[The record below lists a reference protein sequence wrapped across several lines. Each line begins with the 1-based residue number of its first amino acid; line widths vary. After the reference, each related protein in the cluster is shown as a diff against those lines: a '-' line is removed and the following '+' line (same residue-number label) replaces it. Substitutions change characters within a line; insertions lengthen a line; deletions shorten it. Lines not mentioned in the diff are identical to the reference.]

1 MSSGCGDV
9 LSLADLQT
17 AKKHQIFEAEVI
29 TGKSGGVAGGADID
43 YATNAVTG
51 QVQKTLPAVLRDA
64 GFYPVSWDFS
74 TGGTLTVNDRDKV
87 VYDPVSQTWYSYAGA
102 LPVTVPAGF
111 NPVGSADWKPQTD
124 PTLRTDLADVN
135 GASLIGVSGYKFSGE
150 KLNEYLAWKNG
161 DISAFGGAYGDPLA
175 AADNKAA
182 LQAMELRFGGV
193 NLNLMG
199 SSVYLPD
206 ASLAT
211 AIQVSNLNIW
221 GGGTLYLGQSYNFAL
236 KEGGYINGENFVA
249 TKRDSSVTRAIL
261 STVSDTTKT
270 YGAVNYSNF
279 RTDGKVELFTV
290 FGTVGLDPS
299 TGGFGVDSV
308 TMTNFHAESPNDFI
322 LLMADFPVKSV
333 DIGHFTIHNMAGTF
347 VQISITNTNTYEQ
360 QMQRAIR
367 NVAVHDYT
375 VTNDDSFWAD
385 ADNGYVSLGVIECW
399 QLNHYNGFQTGVK
412 CKVNGNAIY
421 DMYNNA
427 RVVHEANITIVD
439 CFGWNDH
446 TMRPHKIKSAYQY
459 SSQNKRWYYRR
470 NYVASIKAI
479 FPSVSEASSK
489 GAFFFPETKDWHVS
503 PIGQLEYGN
512 RFIHI
517 DNCDIELIKLGTTN
531 NSPVNNNIR
540 ITNNHF
546 SSLDSGSVGF
556 AYASIYPYNTY
567 QQIVLSGNR
576 FDLPSAA
583 VTGLVRLSNGTAT
596 GGGGFTGTVDI
607 SKNTG
612 RFGSILAFTDYNS
625 GNTSSYANMLLSV
638 SDNQFFATGNCRL
651 TAPGQ
656 TPNMFDMAMCSG
668 NYLKGSNIN
677 IGQLWNTN
685 GTIEIG
691 ARAVGLSPIVVFETG
706 VPTAMNVATGDRYIN
721 IDNGDSGTR
730 VVKFTISKSGATT
743 SIAFTN
749 STRAAVTKT
758 TGADNGTF
766 NMYVGASAGFTLQCV
781 VSSTGII
788 IQTGSSVVQRFT
800 ISGYSVS

>member
-1 MSSGCGDV
+1 MATVPTNNPIPSEDPRDLKFNAGKIDEVVSGDNHYYTDRFGKRRWTIAGFQYTAEEAIRNYGYITIDSFEDGATLTLPNQVLRYESTGEYYRWDGDFPKTVAASSTPATTGGVGIGAWVSVGDA
-9 LSLADLQT
+9 SLRTQLAS
-17 AKKHQIFEAEVI
+17 I
-29 TGKSGGVAGGADID
+29 TGTSHINHSGHKFQIA
-43 YATNAVTG
+43 
-51 QVQKTLPAVLRDA
+51 
-64 GFYPVSWDFS
+64 S
-74 TGGTLTVNDRDKV
+74 
-87 VYDPVSQTWYSYAGA
+87 VY
-102 LPVTVPAGF
+102 
-111 NPVGSADWKPQTD
+111 
-124 PTLRTDLADVN
+124 
-135 GASLIGVSGYKFSGE
+135 
-150 KLNEYLAWKNG
+150 EYLSWKNG
-161 DISAFGGAYGDPLA
+161 DISAFGGAYDDPLA
-175 AADNKAA
+175 ATDNKSA
-182 LQAMELRFGGV
+182 LEAMELKFGGV

-211 AIQVSNLNIW
+211 AIQVSSLNIW

-261 STVSDTTKT
+261 STVSDATKT
-270 YGAVNYSNF
+270 YSAVNYSNF

-299 TGGFGVDSV
+299 TGDFGVDSV

-322 LLMADFPVKSV
+322 LLMADFPVNSV

-412 CKVNGNAIY
+412 CKINGNAIY
-421 DMYNNA
+421 DMYNDA
-427 RVVHEANITIVD
+427 RVVHEDNITIVD

-489 GAFFFPETKDWHVS
+489 GAFFFPETEDWHVS

-556 AYASIYPYNTY
+556 AYTSIYPYNTY
-567 QQIVLSGNR
+567 QQIALAGNR
-576 FDLPSAA
+576 FDLPFAT
-583 VTGLVRLSNGTAT
+583 VTGLVRLSNGTGT

-612 RFGSILAFTDYNS
+612 RFGSILAFTDYNGGNAS
-625 GNTSSYANMLLSV
+625 GYANMLLSV

-668 NYLKGSNIN
+668 NYLKGSSIN

-721 IDNGDSGTR
+721 IDNGASGTR

-743 SIAFTN
+743 SIAFTD
-749 STRAAVTKT
+749 STQASVTKT
-758 TGADNGTF
+758 TGTNNGTF
-766 NMYVGASAGFTLQCV
+766 DMYVGTSAGFTLQCV

-788 IQTGSSVVQRFT
+788 IQTGSSVVQRFM
-800 ISGYSVS
+800 ISGYSV

>member
-1 MSSGCGDV
+1 MATVPTNNPIPSEDPR
-9 LSLADLQT
+9 DLKFNAGKIDEVVNSDANYYTDRFGVRRFTIAGFQYT
-17 AKKHQIFEAEVI
+17 AEEAIRNYGYITMDSFED
-29 TGKSGGVAGGADID
+29 GA
-43 YATNAVTG
+43 TL
-51 QVQKTLPAVLRDA
+51 TLPNQVLRYEA
-64 GFYPVSWDFS
+64 TGEYYRWDGEFP
-74 TGGTLTVNDRDKV
+74 KI
-87 VYDPVSQTWYSYAGA
+87 
-102 LPVTVPAGF
+102 VPAGST
-111 NPVGSADWKPQTD
+111 PDSTGEVKLGAWVSVGDAS
-124 PTLRTDLADVN
+124 LRTQLASITGTSHIN
-135 GASLIGVSGYKFSGE
+135 HSGHKFQIASVY
-150 KLNEYLAWKNG
+150 EYLSWKNG
-161 DISAFGGAYGDPLA
+161 DISAFGGAYDNPLA
-175 AADNKAA
+175 ATDNKSA
-182 LQAMELRFGGV
+182 LEAMELKFGGV

-211 AIQVSNLNIW
+211 AIQVSSLNIW

-261 STVSDTTKT
+261 STVSDATKT

-279 RTDGKVELFTV
+279 RTEGKVELFTV

-308 TMTNFHAESPNDFI
+308 TMVNFHAESPSDFI

-367 NVAVHDYT
+367 NVSVHDYT

-385 ADNGYVSLGVIECW
+385 ADNSYVSLGVIECW

-421 DMYNNA
+421 DMYNDA
-427 RVVHEANITIVD
+427 RVVHEDNITIVD

-489 GAFFFPETKDWHVS
+489 GAFFFPETEDWHAS

-567 QQIVLSGNR
+567 QQIALAGNR
-576 FDLPSAA
+576 FDLPFAT
-583 VTGLVRLSNGTAT
+583 VTGLVRLSNGTGT

-612 RFGSILAFTDYNS
+612 RFGSVLAFTDYNGGNVS
-625 GNTSSYANMLLSV
+625 GYANMLLSV

-691 ARAVGLSPIVVFETG
+691 ARAVGSSPIVVFETG
-706 VPTAMNVATGDRYIN
+706 VPTAMNVATGERYIN
-721 IDNGDSGTR
+721 IDNGASGTR

-743 SIAFTN
+743 SIAFKD
-749 STRAAVTKT
+749 STQASVSKT
-758 TGADNGTF
+758 TGTNNGTF
-766 NMYVGASAGFTLQCV
+766 DMYVGDSAGFTLQCV

-788 IQTGSSVVQRFT
+788 IQTGSSVVQRFM
-800 ISGYSVS
+800 ISGYSV